1 MCEGGISMTVV
12 HILNFTIPI
21 ACILFAGILMDR
33 MCKPEV
39 PQPDNN
45 NE

>member
-1 MCEGGISMTVV
+1 MTVV

-21 ACILFAGILMDR
+21 ACMIFAGVLMDR

-39 PQPDNN
+39 PKPENDND
-45 NE
+45 